1 MYLTDSFN
9 DFLQVQFNFT
19 KNSVLSDKSTLETG
33 LMQIEKEINILVDR
47 CSQEYLK
54 IISFFLT
61 AQQYICLDEQ
71 QPGVFLFVC
80 LFVCFFCI
88 LLTKTFCF
96 ITPGGEWTE

>member
-47 CSQEYLK
+47 CNQEYLK
-54 IISFFLT
+54 IISFFLR

-80 LFVCFFCI
+80 LFVSFASCLQRPFA
-88 LLTKTFCF
+88 L
-96 ITPGGEWTE
+96 